1 MRKKIRLGFN
11 IDHVAT
17 VRNARGDDYPSPIKA
32 AIIAQNNGA
41 DSITVHLREDRRHI
55 RDYDLIDLK
64 NKIKIPIN
72 LEMALTHEMLQIAL
86 KLKPKYVCIVPEKR
100 KEVTTE
106 GGLNLNYKINYLKKV
121 IHLLK
126 NKNIKVSLFIE
137 PDLKTI
143 RLAKELGSDNIE
155 LHTGKYCRF
164 FRERNNLSIKK
175 EFLKIKNSARLASTL
190 NLGVH
195 AGHGL
200 NYQTSKKISQITEIS
215 ELNIGHFFISESI
228 FFGIANVLKKFN
240 KILNR

>member
-72 LEMALTHEMLQIAL
+72 LEMALTPEMLKIAL
-86 KLKPKYVCIVPEKR
+86 KLKPKFVCIVPEKR

-106 GGLNLNYKINYLKKV
+106 GGL
-121 IHLLK
+121 
-126 NKNIKVSLFIE
+126 
-137 PDLKTI
+137 
-143 RLAKELGSDNIE
+143 
-155 LHTGKYCRF
+155 
-164 FRERNNLSIKK
+164 
-175 EFLKIKNSARLASTL
+175 
-190 NLGVH
+190 
-195 AGHGL
+195 
-200 NYQTSKKISQITEIS
+200 
-215 ELNIGHFFISESI
+215 
-228 FFGIANVLKKFN
+228 KF
-240 KILNR
+240 KL

>member
-1 MRKKIRLGFN
+1 MRKRIRLGFN

-17 VRNARGDDYPSPIKA
+17 VRNARGDDYPSPLKA

-55 RDYDLIDLK
+55 RDHDLIELK
-64 NKIKIPIN
+64 KKIKIPLN
-72 LEMALTHEMLQIAL
+72 LEMALTPEMLKIAL
-86 KLKPKYVCIVPEKR
+86 KLKPKFVCIVPEKR

-106 GGLNLNYKINYLKKV
+106 GGLNLNYKKNYLKKV

-126 NKNIKVSLFIE
+126 LKNIQVSLFIE
-137 PDLKTI
+137 PDVKTVQ
-143 RLAKELGSDNIE
+143 LAKKLGSDNIE

-164 FRERNNLSIKK
+164 FREKNHSGIKK
-175 EFLKIKNSARLASTL
+175 EFLKIKNSAQLGKML

-200 NYQTSKKISQITEIS
+200 NYETSKKISQINEIT
-215 ELNIGHFFISESI
+215 ELNIGHFFISDSI

-240 KILNR
+240 KILKR

>member
-1 MRKKIRLGFN
+1 MRKRIRLGFN

-17 VRNARGDDYPSPIKA
+17 VRNARGDDYPSPLTA

-55 RDYDLIDLK
+55 RDHDLIELK
-64 NKIKIPIN
+64 KKIKIPIN
-72 LEMALTHEMLQIAL
+72 LEMALTPEMLKIAL

-106 GGLNLNYKINYLKKV
+106 GGLNLNYKKNYLKKV

-126 NKNIKVSLFIE
+126 IKNIKVSLFIE
-137 PDLKTI
+137 PDLKTVH
-143 RLAKELGSDNIE
+143 LAKKLGSDNIE

-164 FRERNNLSIKK
+164 FRERNNLNIKK
-175 EFLKIKNSARLASTL
+175 EFLKIKNSAKLGKKL

-200 NYQTSKKISQITEIS
+200 NYQTSKKISQIDEIT

-240 KILNR
+240 KILKR

>member
-1 MRKKIRLGFN
+1 MRKRIRLGFN

-17 VRNARGDDYPSPIKA
+17 VRNARGDDYPSPLKA

-55 RDYDLIDLK
+55 RDHDLVELK
-64 NKIKIPIN
+64 KKIKIPIN

-106 GGLNLNYKINYLKKV
+106 GGLNLNYKKNYLKKV
-121 IHLLK
+121 INLLK
-126 NKNIKVSLFIE
+126 NKKIKVSLFIE
-137 PDLKTI
+137 PDLKTVH
-143 RLAKELGSDNIE
+143 LAKELGADNIE
-155 LHTGKYCRF
+155 LHTGKYCKF
-164 FRERNNLSIKK
+164 FREKNNLIIKK
-175 EFLKIKNSARLASTL
+175 EFNKIKNSAKLGINL

-200 NYQTSKKISQITEIS
+200 NYQTSKKISEINEIS

-240 KILNR
+240 RILKR

>member
-41 DSITVHLREDRRHI
+41 DSITVHLIEDRRHI

-72 LEMALTHEMLQIAL
+72 LEMALTPEMLKIAL
-86 KLKPKYVCIVPEKR
+86 KLKPKFVCIVPEKR

-106 GGLNLNYKINYLKKV
+106 GGLNLNYKKNYLKKV

-126 NKNIKVSLFIE
+126 KKNITVSLFVD
-137 PDLKTI
+137 PDLKTVH
-143 RLAKELGSDNIE
+143 LAKKLGSDNIE
-155 LHTGKYCRF
+155 LHTGKYCKF
-164 FRERNNLSIKK
+164 FREKNYLSIKK
-175 EFLKIKNSARLASTL
+175 EFLKIKNSAKLGNVL

-200 NYQTSKKISQITEIS
+200 NYQTAKKISQINEIT

>member
-1 MRKKIRLGFN
+1 MRKRIRLGFN

-17 VRNARGDDYPSPIKA
+17 VRNAREDDYPSPLRA
-32 AIIAQNNGA
+32 AMIAQNNGA

-55 RDYDLIDLK
+55 RDHDLIELK
-64 NKIKIPIN
+64 KKIKIPLN
-72 LEMALTHEMLQIAL
+72 LEMALTPEMLKIAL

-106 GGLNLNYKINYLKKV
+106 GGLNLNYKKDYLKKV

-126 NKNIKVSLFIE
+126 KKNIQVSLFIE
-137 PDLKTI
+137 PDLKTVN
-143 RLAKELGSDNIE
+143 LAKQLGSNNIE

-164 FRERNNLSIKK
+164 FREKNNKNIKK
-175 EFLKIKNSARLASTL
+175 EFLRIKNSAKLGNML

-200 NYQTSKKISQITEIS
+200 NYQTSKKISEIHEIE

-240 KILNR
+240 KILKR